1 MTLRVRR
8 VVTGH
13 DPTGKA
19 VVLMDEECRNAVS
32 RRAKHSS
39 CVIWSTGSF
48 PTDNSTWED
57 GAARALNS
65 TDPNGTVFRVV
76 RYEPGVAPRHHR
88 TNSMDYAVVLEGEID
103 LELEG
108 TTVHLKAGDSVVQ
121 RGTIHNWTNN
131 GTAPCVIA
139 FVLVA
144 AHPVE
149 RGGQILHAMG

>member
-13 DPTGKA
+13 DQTGKA
-19 VVLMDEECRNAVS
+19 VVLMDEECRNVVS
-32 RRAKHSS
+32 RRLKHSS
-39 CVIWSTGSF
+39 CVVWTTGSF
-48 PTDNSTWED
+48 PTDNSGWED
-57 GAARALNS
+57 GAARQVNS
-65 TDPNGTVFRVV
+65 TDPNGTVFRIV
-76 RYEPGVAPRHHR
+76 RYERGVEPRNHR
-88 TNSMDYAVVLEGEID
+88 TNSIDYAIVLEGEID

-108 TTVHLKAGDSVVQ
+108 TVAHLKAGDVVVQ

-131 GTAPCVIA
+131 GEVPCVIA

-149 RGGQILHAMG
+149 RGGQVLHAMG

>member
-13 DPTGKA
+13 NQTGKA
-19 VVLMDEECRNAVS
+19 VVLMDEESRNVES
-32 RRAKHSS
+32 RRLKHSS
-39 CVIWSTGSF
+39 CVIWSTGTF

-57 GAARALNS
+57 GAARQLNS
-65 TDPNGTVFRVV
+65 TDPNGTVFRIV
-76 RYEPGVAPRHHR
+76 RYEPGVAPRNHR
-88 TNSMDYAVVLEGEID
+88 TNSIDYAVVLEGEID
-103 LELEG
+103 LEIDG
-108 TTVHLKAGDSVVQ
+108 TIVKLKTGDVVVQ
-121 RGTIHNWTNN
+121 RGTLHNWTNN
-131 GTAPCVIA
+131 GTVPCIIA